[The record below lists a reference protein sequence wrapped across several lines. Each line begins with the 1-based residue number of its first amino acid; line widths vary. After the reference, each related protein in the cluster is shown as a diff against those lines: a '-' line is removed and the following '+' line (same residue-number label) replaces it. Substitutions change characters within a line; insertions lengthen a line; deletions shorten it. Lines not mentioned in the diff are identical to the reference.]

1 MSKQGPDQSEITSN
15 ENENESESQSMKQ
28 AEVMSEESDDN
39 NLMGEDKSS
48 LQIETALNLD
58 PTDLDSQHEQTDI
71 CEFFEKIAKQA
82 QGDCEKYYKKALQFS
97 MNIPIMNPLYLYLN
111 LNWAIYMFEV

>member
-1 MSKQGPDQSEITSN
+1 
-15 ENENESESQSMKQ
+15 MKQ
-28 AEVMSEESDDN
+28 DEVMSEESDDN

-71 CEFFEKIAKQA
+71 CEFFEKIAK
-82 QGDCEKYYKKALQFS
+82 
-97 MNIPIMNPLYLYLN
+97 
-111 LNWAIYMFEV
+111 